1 MFRISIKSLLL
12 VSLFFA
18 LAPAVIRADEP
29 PLALDYQNGHF
40 EPNNLP
46 VPANKAFKIAV
57 ANHGSTAIEFESF
70 ELHRERVVAPGETIT
85 VFIPALAPGNYPF
98 FDDFHHDAPQGVIVA
113 K

>member
-1 MFRISIKSLLL
+1 MLRTSIKFLLSVALVLSLTPSVL
-12 VSLFFA
+12 
-18 LAPAVIRADEP
+18 RADDP
-29 PLALDYQNGHF
+29 PLALNYQNGRF
-40 EPNNLP
+40 EPNSLP

-57 ANHGSTAIEFESF
+57 TNHGSTAIEFESF

-85 VFIPALAPGNYPF
+85 VFIPALAPGNYNF